1 MLNEGYNMDFYQT
14 LQENMMRFSTKNLS
28 KRDEDTLVARSIV
41 ETIKQYG
48 LQNDVIYHLVREQ
61 ATPPATPTPA
71 PATTTP
77 AAAPE
82 DPAEKKQ
89 ILADLAKK
97 IAELEMDAIK
107 GAGEA
112 VQDLML
118 KLTDIIKKRARRPKR
133 NQPMKQSLSARV
145 GVPKF

>member
-1 MLNEGYNMDFYQT
+1 MDFYQT

-48 LQNDVIYHLVREQ
+48 LQNDVMYHLVREQ
-61 ATPPATPTPA
+61 AAPPVTPTATPTA
-71 PATTTP
+71 TTP

-82 DPAEKKQ
+82 DPAEKKRV
-89 ILADLAKK
+89 LGDLAKK
-97 IAELEMDAIK
+97 IAELERDALI
-107 GAGEA
+107 GTGQA

-118 KLTDIIKKRARRPKR
+118 KLTDIIKKQSRRLPNRAPNRPPQKI
-133 NQPMKQSLSARV
+133 NM
-145 GVPKF
+145 PKF